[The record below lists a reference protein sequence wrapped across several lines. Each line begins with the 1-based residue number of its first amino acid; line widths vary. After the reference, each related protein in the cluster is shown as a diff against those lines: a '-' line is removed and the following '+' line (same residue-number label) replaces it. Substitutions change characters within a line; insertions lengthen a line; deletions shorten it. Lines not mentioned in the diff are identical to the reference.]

1 MEREAERCTVDFS
14 FVHQHGNRCVGW
26 QFRIGS
32 GLRQRCFDD
41 QAVRE
46 RISGL
51 SRCFALPDK
60 RIRSLRSCG
69 RMRFKRMDMYMKIPS
84 IFPRSHNI
92 QPCWMRQALR

>member
-1 MEREAERCTVDFS
+1 MEREAERCTIDFS
-14 FVHQHGNRCVGW
+14 FVRQHGNDVTEL
-26 QFRIGS
+26 IDASAGS
-32 GLRQRCFDD
+32 SVLDLGCGNGALTI
-41 QAVRE
+41 
-46 RISGL
+46 ISGL

-69 RMRFKRMDMYMKIPS
+69 RMRFKRMDMYMKPPS